1 MYLYPF
7 DFKTNPKIIDEI
19 GIGVNKKKT
28 HMLFEKSPV
37 ISDIAPSK
45 TVAIKGDSN
54 EATNSKVDVFLHLL
68 E

>member
-1 MYLYPF
+1 M
-7 DFKTNPKIIDEI
+7 

-28 HMLFEKSPV
+28 HMLSEKGPV